1 MQCPRCRHESLAGA
15 RFCEECGGALSPA
28 CPACRTLNSPG
39 SFYCRDCGA
48 ALGTATG
55 PEATPDPHEYTPRYL
70 AERIIRAREALE
82 GERKQVTVLFAD
94 LRGSLEIL
102 ADRDPED
109 ARRLLDPV
117 LERMMEAV
125 HRYEGTVNQ
134 VMGDGIMAL
143 FGAPLAH
150 EDHAVRACYAA
161 LRMQDSI
168 ASLSEE
174 LRQRHGLSVQIRVG
188 LNSGEVVVRS
198 VGSDLR
204 MDYTAVGQTTHLAG
218 RMEQLAAPG
227 QIFLTEYTLQLAE
240 GYVVAKS
247 LGPVPVKGLAAPVA
261 IFELKGPGPIRS
273 RLQLAAARGLSRF
286 VGRDVELADLSAAM
300 EQAGAGHGQIVALVG
315 EPGVGKSR
323 LVREF
328 TTGHL
333 PAEWRVLEAFA
344 TSFDT
349 RAPYLPMI
357 SLLRGYFDL
366 QEWDDA
372 RAIREKVTAALL
384 DLDQSLLGALP
395 ALLTLLDVPVED
407 PAWQGLDP
415 RQRRRRTLDA
425 IRRLLIRESHRR
437 PLCLVVEDLHWIDP
451 EAQAVLDALVE
462 SLPAARI
469 LLLVTYRPEYRQ
481 GWSQKSY
488 YAQIAVHSLQQGMAE
503 ELLRG
508 LLGDGADVAKLR
520 AQLIER
526 TEGNPFFLEESIRH
540 LVGTGALS
548 GERGAYR
555 LARAADT
562 VEVPA
567 TVQALLA
574 ARIDR
579 LAPEDKRVLQCA
591 AVIGKDVPFPL
602 LEAIADVSEDELRR
616 SVHHLQAAE
625 FLYEASIFPVFEYTF
640 KHGLTLDVTLRS
652 LLQDR
657 RRDLDARL
665 VAALESIAG
674 ERTAEQVERLAH
686 HAFRGGVWD
695 KAVTY
700 GREAG
705 ARAFARSAHRTDVHY
720 FEQALQA
727 LEHLPKN
734 PDTLARGIDLRLEL
748 RAALAPIGEY
758 SRMLEVLTEAEGLAR
773 TLGDQRRLGLILSFL
788 TNFFALRGDF
798 ERAIT
803 HGEDAR
809 RIAAALGDPTLQA
822 PAAALLSLACFYGP
836 GDYAKAIA
844 LGEETRRLLTG
855 DLEHD
860 RFGMAFPPSV
870 YSRTVMAWSLA
881 EQGEF
886 AHGLAVG
893 HEGLRIAEGLNHPH
907 SEVFALLGIGM
918 LHLKRGDFAEA
929 IQTLERGKAICETAD
944 LPPVLLEV
952 ALPLGSAYAQSGR
965 ANDAVAL
972 LDRAVSQAIALKSRL
987 GHWLRSGG
995 MAEAYLAAGRAKE
1008 ALPLAELFL
1017 DITGMMNA
1025 RGVQAWARHLLAAV
1039 AVSVGPEVFDR
1050 SERELGAALAAADSL
1065 GMRPLAARCHLTL
1078 GELYLRMGGRQ
1089 QAASGFSAAVEIC
1102 RAADMPYWL
1111 ARAEQGLNEAS
1122 RPRNPGS

>member
-1 MQCPRCRHESLAGA
+1 MKCPRCRHESPAGA
-15 RFCEECGGALSPA
+15 RFCGECAAPLGRT
-28 CPACRTLNSPG
+28 CPACRSLNAQSNT
-39 SFYCRDCGA
+39 YCTDCGA
-48 ALGTATG
+48 PLAAPGNPQAL
-55 PEATPDPHEYTPRYL
+55 PDPHEYTPRYL
-70 AERIIRAREALE
+70 AEKIVIGREAIE

-117 LERMMEAV
+117 LECMMEAV

-168 ASLSEE
+168 GSLAEE
-174 LRQRHGLSVQIRVG
+174 LRQKHGLSIQIRVG

-218 RMEQLAAPG
+218 RMEQLAPPG
-227 QIFLTEYTLQLAE
+227 QIFLTEHTLRLVE
-240 GYVVAKS
+240 GYIAVKS
-247 LGPVPVKGLAAPVA
+247 LGPVPVKGLAAPVT
-261 IFELKGPGPIRS
+261 IYELNGPGPIRS

-286 VGRDVELADLSAAM
+286 VGRDAELGELSAAM
-300 EQAGAGHGQIVALVG
+300 ELARSGHGQVVALVG
-315 EPGVGKSR
+315 DPGVGKSR

-328 TTGHL
+328 TTVYL

-344 TSFDT
+344 TSFDMS
-349 RAPYLPMI
+349 AAYLPMI
-357 SLLRGYFDL
+357 ALLRGYFDL

-372 RAIREKVTAALL
+372 RAIRDRVTAALL
-384 DLDQSLLGALP
+384 DLDQSLLGSLP
-395 ALLTLLDVPVED
+395 ALLTLLNVPVED
-407 PAWQGLDP
+407 PAWDGLDP

-425 IRRLLIRESHRR
+425 IRRLLVRESHRQ
-437 PLCLVVEDLHWIDP
+437 PLCLVIEDLHWIDP

-462 SLPAARI
+462 SLPATRI
-469 LLLVTYRPEYRQ
+469 LLLVTYRPEYKQ
-481 GWSQKSY
+481 KWTQKSY
-488 YAQIAVHSLQQGMAE
+488 YAQLAVHPLPNGMAE
-503 ELLRG
+503 VLLRT

-526 TEGNPFFLEESIRH
+526 TEGNPFFLEESVRH
-540 LVGTGALS
+540 LVETGALS

-555 LARAADT
+555 VGRAADAA
-562 VEVPA
+562 EVPA

-591 AVIGKDVPFPL
+591 AVIGKDVPLPL
-602 LEAIADVSEDELRR
+602 LEAIADVSEDQLRR
-616 SVHHLQAAE
+616 SVHQLRAAE
-625 FLYEASIFPVFEYTF
+625 FLYEASLFPVFEYTF
-640 KHGLTLDVTLRS
+640 KHGLTLDVALRS
-652 LLQDR
+652 LLQVR

-665 VAALESIAG
+665 VEALEATDG
-674 ERTAEQVERLAH
+674 DRTAEQVERLAH

-700 GREAG
+700 CRDAG
-705 ARAFARSAHRTDVHY
+705 ARAFARSAHRTDVRY
-720 FEQALQA
+720 FEQALEA
-727 LEHLPKN
+727 LDHLPKN
-734 PDTLARGIDLRLEL
+734 PDTLARGIDLRHEL
-748 RAALAPIGEY
+748 RSALSPIGEY
-758 SRMLEVLTEAEGLAR
+758 GRMLEVLTEAEGLAR
-773 TLGDQRRLGLILSFL
+773 TLGDQRRLGLTLSFL
-788 TNFFALRGDF
+788 TNFFVLRGDF

-803 HGEDAR
+803 YGEDAL
-809 RIAAALGDPTLQA
+809 RIALGLGDPTLQV
-822 PAAALLSLACFYGP
+822 PAAAVLSLAHFYGP
-836 GDYAKAIA
+836 GDYAKAVA
-844 LGEETRRLLTG
+844 LGEEARHLLKG
-855 DLEHD
+855 DLERE

-881 EQGEF
+881 ELGQF
-886 AHGLAVG
+886 AHGLVVG
-893 HEGLRIAEGLNHPH
+893 HEGLRIAEGLHHPH
-907 SEVFALLGIGM
+907 SEVFALLGIGT

-929 IQTLERGKAICETAD
+929 IQTLERGKAICEIAD
-944 LPPVLLEV
+944 LPPVFLEV

-965 ANDAVAL
+965 ASDAVAL
-972 LDRAVSQAIALKSRL
+972 LDRAVSRAIALKSRL
-987 GHWLRSGG
+987 GHWLRSGA
-995 MAEAYLAAGRAKE
+995 MAEAYLAAGRADE

-1025 RGVQAWARHLLAAV
+1025 RGPMAWARHLLGAV
-1039 AVSVGPEVFDR
+1039 AANVGSKAFDR
-1050 SERELGAALAAADSL
+1050 SERDLGAALAAAEGL
-1065 GMRPLAARCHLTL
+1065 GMQPLAARCHLTL
-1078 GELYLRMGGRQ
+1078 GELYLRMGRRQ
-1089 QAASGFSAAVEIC
+1089 QAAAEYSVAAEIF
-1102 RAADMPYWL
+1102 RWADMPYWL
-1111 ARAEQGLNEAS
+1111 DRAEQGLNE
-1122 RPRNPGS
+1122 PGP

>member
-1 MQCPRCRHESLAGA
+1 MQCPRCRHEAPAGA
-15 RFCEECGGALSPA
+15 RFCGECAAQLGRT
-28 CPACRTLNSPG
+28 CPACRNLNAPG
-39 SFYCRDCGA
+39 NAYCTDCGA
-48 ALGTATG
+48 SLR
-55 PEATPDPHEYTPRYL
+55 EAGDAQAAPDPHEYTPRYL
-70 AERIIRAREALE
+70 AEKIIRAREALE

-109 ARRLLDPV
+109 ARRILDPV

-168 ASLSEE
+168 TRLAEE

-218 RMEQLAAPG
+218 RMEQLSAPG
-227 QIFLTEYTLQLAE
+227 QIFLTEHTLRIAE
-240 GYVVAKS
+240 GYVAAKS

-261 IFELKGPGPIRS
+261 IYELKGPGPIRS

-286 VGRDVELADLSAAM
+286 VGRDVELAELSAAM
-300 EQAGAGHGQIVALVG
+300 EQAGDGHGQIVALVG

-349 RAPYLPMI
+349 RAAYLPMI

-372 RAIREKVTAALL
+372 RVIRDKVTAALL
-384 DLDQSLLGALP
+384 DLDQSLLGVLP
-395 ALLTLLDVPVED
+395 ALLTLLDVPFED
-407 PAWQGLDP
+407 PAWEGLDP

-425 IRRLLIRESHRR
+425 IRHLLIRESHRR
-437 PLCLVVEDLHWIDP
+437 PLCLVIEDLHWIDQ
-451 EAQAVLDALVE
+451 EAQAVLDALVA

-469 LLLVTYRPEYRQ
+469 LLLVTYRPEYKQ
-481 GWSQKSY
+481 AWSQKSY

-508 LLGDGADVAKLR
+508 LLGNGADVAKLR

-526 TEGNPFFLEESIRH
+526 TEGNPFFLEECVRH

-591 AVIGKDVPFPL
+591 AVIGKDVPVSL

-625 FLYEASIFPVFEYTF
+625 FLYEASLFPVFEYTF

-652 LLQDR
+652 LVQDR

-665 VAALESIAG
+665 VEALESIAG

-700 GREAG
+700 GRDAG
-705 ARAFARSAHRTDVHY
+705 ARAFARSAHRTDVRY

-727 LEHLPKN
+727 FEHLPKN
-734 PDTLARGIDLRLEL
+734 PDTLAQGIDVRLEL
-748 RAALAPIGEY
+748 RTALAPIGEY
-758 SRMLEVLTEAEGLAR
+758 GRMLEVLTEAEGLAR
-773 TLGDQRRLGLILSFL
+773 TLGDQRRLGLTLSFL

-798 ERAIT
+798 ERAISY
-803 HGEDAR
+803 GEDAR
-809 RIAAALGDPTLQA
+809 QIAAGLGDPTLQV
-822 PAAALLSLACFYGP
+822 PAAALLSLAYFYGP
-836 GDYAKAIA
+836 GDYAKAIT
-844 LGEETRRLLTG
+844 LGEETRRLLKG
-855 DLEHD
+855 DLERE

-870 YSRTVMAWSLA
+870 YSRTVMTWSLA
-881 EQGEF
+881 EQGRF

-893 HEGLRIAEGLNHPH
+893 HEGFRIAEGLNHPH
-907 SEVFALLGIGM
+907 SEVFALLGIGT

-944 LPPVLLEV
+944 LPPVFLEV

-972 LDRAVSQAIALKSRL
+972 LEGAVSRAIALKSRL
-987 GHWLRSGG
+987 GYWLRSGG
-995 MAEAYLAAGRAKE
+995 MAEAYLAAGRAEE

-1017 DITGMMNA
+1017 DITGTMNA
-1025 RGVQAWARHLLAAV
+1025 RGPTAWARHLLGAV
-1039 AVSVGPEVFDR
+1039 AANVGPQVFDR
-1050 SERELGAALAAADSL
+1050 SERELGAALAAAESL

-1078 GELYLRMGGRQ
+1078 GDLYLRMGRRED
-1089 QAASGFSAAVEIC
+1089 ATVHFSAAEKIC
-1102 RAADMPYWL
+1102 EDVDMPYWL
-1111 ARAEQGLNEAS
+1111 NRAKAR
-1122 RPRNPGS
+1122 

>member
-1 MQCPRCRHESLAGA
+1 MQCPRCRHVSPAGA
-15 RFCEECGGALSPA
+15 RFCAECGGALGPT

-39 SFYCRDCGA
+39 NSYCSDCGA
-48 ALGTATG
+48 ALGTTAG

-227 QIFLTEYTLQLAE
+227 QILLTEHTLRLAE
-240 GYVVAKS
+240 GYVAAKS

-261 IFELKGPGPIRS
+261 IYELSGPGPIRS

-300 EQAGAGHGQIVALVG
+300 EQAGGGHGQIVALVG

-328 TTGHL
+328 TTGRL

-349 RAPYLPMI
+349 RAAYLPMI

-372 RAIREKVTAALL
+372 RAIRDRVTAALL

-395 ALLTLLDVPVED
+395 ALLTLLDVPVEE
-407 PAWQGLDP
+407 PAWEGLDP

-437 PLCLVVEDLHWIDP
+437 PLCLVIEDLHWIDP

-469 LLLVTYRPEYRQ
+469 LLLVTYRPEYKQ
-481 GWSQKSY
+481 GWSHKSY
-488 YAQIAVHSLQQGMAE
+488 YAQFAVHPLPHGMAE

-526 TEGNPFFLEESIRH
+526 TEGNPFFLEESVRH
-540 LVGTGALS
+540 LVETGALS

-555 LARAADT
+555 LGRAAET

-591 AVIGKDVPFPL
+591 AVIGKDVPVPL

-625 FLYEASIFPVFEYTF
+625 FLYEASLFPVFEYTF

-665 VAALESIAG
+665 VEALESIPG
-674 ERTAEQVERLAH
+674 DRTAEQVERLAH
-686 HAFRGGVWD
+686 HAFRGGIWD
-695 KAVTY
+695 KAVAY
-700 GREAG
+700 CREAG
-705 ARAFARSAHRTDVHY
+705 ARAFARSAHRTDVRY

-727 LEHLPKN
+727 FEHLPTN
-734 PDTLARGIDLRLEL
+734 PDTLAQGIDLRLEL

-758 SRMLEVLTEAEGLAR
+758 GRLLEVLTEAEGLAR
-773 TLGDQRRLGLILSFL
+773 TLGDQRRLGLTLSFL
-788 TNFFALRGDF
+788 ANFFALRGDF

-803 HGEDAR
+803 YGEDAL
-809 RIAAALGDPTLQA
+809 RIAAGLGDPTLQA

-844 LGEETRRLLTG
+844 LGEETRRLLRG
-855 DLEHD
+855 DLERE

-870 YSRTVMAWSLA
+870 YSRTVMTWSLA
-881 EQGEF
+881 EQGQF
-886 AHGLAVG
+886 GHGLAVG
-893 HEGLRIAEGLNHPH
+893 LEGLRIAEGLHHPH
-907 SEVFALLGIGM
+907 SEVFALLGIGT

-944 LPPVLLEV
+944 LPPVFLEV

-972 LDRAVSQAIALKSRL
+972 LDRAVSRAIALKSRL

-995 MAEAYLAAGRAKE
+995 MAEAYLAAGRAGE

-1025 RGVQAWARHLLAAV
+1025 RGPMAWARHLLGAV
-1039 AVSVGPEVFDR
+1039 AANVGPEVFDR
-1050 SERELGAALAAADSL
+1050 SERELGAALVAAESL

-1078 GELYLRMGGRQ
+1078 GDLYLRTGRRQ
-1089 QAASGFSAAVEIC
+1089 QAASEFSAAAEIC
-1102 RAADMPYWL
+1102 RAADMSYWL
-1111 ARAEQGLNEAS
+1111 ARAEQGLKES
-1122 RPRNPGS
+1122 VP